1 MCKIL
6 KPIDWDLKSLIFI
19 IMALQTIYLTKFLY
33 AFSGVNLSLITG
45 VIGFLSIT
53 FIPGVL
59 ILRVLHVHNLSSIES
74 VLYTTGLSIT
84 FIMLMGL
91 FMNIFYPNI
100 GIEKPFSSIS
110 MYCTLILFIFILC
123 LLAYIYDKDFNSSE
137 NVFDYE
143 LLFHPFTLL
152 FLLMP
157 FVSIIGTYLM
167 NFYSF
172 NIIQLLILLL
182 IGLLSFFFYRVP
194 SELYPFAIFSVSISL
209 LLHKS
214 LISNYVHGW
223 DIQLAYRFSEATI
236 LSRYWDYSLSNPY
249 NSLLAFPVLST
260 MYSNLCDINIHWV
273 YKTIYSFL
281 FSLAPLGLFYY
292 YKSVI
297 DSFDDKKALLSTLV
311 FIFYY
316 QFNSDIVD
324 KQKIAELFFIFLLM
338 LIITKKINPPIKSLL
353 AILFS
358 FALIQSHYGLSFI
371 LIFGFIFSYLLLFT
385 ILKGTTQ
392 RNYLITSTHIIL
404 FIVMSFSWYSYISSG
419 YVFGSLIGTIKY
431 TFNAVLGVLNHQME
445 PRTGMSIISDLS
457 NIIYGLNTLLFL
469 LLSFWILLGILQNT
483 YNLLKELHLPNKK
496 YEEYAFLPVFFLLLL
511 VVSFFVSGNLGV
523 DRIYQISLVM
533 LSPFSLLGFQIC
545 FDRIRQL
552 SGFFRKSKSY
562 NSLFPLRIF
571 SFFLIILFLFNSG
584 FMYYANN
591 MHISANFAI
600 DKYSEYAAYTDSEM
614 SGASWLKSHSPH
626 LSDDK
631 IPESELTNAT
641 KGIFS
646 DYFSQPLFY
655 EFYNVTTIYDAVKER
670 GPDEGYYFKRT
681 NIINMPYNKEI
692 FDKRIADKLSQSEI
706 YTNKV
711 DEIYKFEL

>member
-6 KPIDWDLKSLIFI
+6 KPADWDLKSLIFI
-19 IMALQTIYLTKFLY
+19 IMTLQAVYLTKFLY
-33 AFSGVNLSLITG
+33 AFIGVNLSIIIG

-59 ILRVLHVHNLSSIES
+59 ILRVLRVHHLSSIES

-91 FMNIFYPNI
+91 FMNIFYPVV
-100 GIEKPFSSIS
+100 GIEKPFSSTSI
-110 MYCTLILFIFILC
+110 YCTLILFLFILC
-123 LLAYIYDKDFNSSE
+123 LLTYLYDKDFNSSE
-137 NVFDYE
+137 NLFDYE
-143 LLFHPFTLL
+143 VLFHPITLL

-157 FVSIIGTYLM
+157 FVSIFGTYLM
-167 NFYSF
+167 NFYSI
-172 NIIQLLILLL
+172 NIVQLLIILL
-182 IGLLSFFFYRVP
+182 IGIFSFFFYRIP
-194 SELYPFAIFSVSISL
+194 SKLYPFAIFSISISL

-236 LSRYWDYSLSNPY
+236 LSNYWDYSLSNPY

-260 MYSNLCDINIHWV
+260 IYSNLCDINIHWV

-292 YKSVI
+292 YKSVV

-338 LIITKKINPPIKSLL
+338 LIIAKKINPPIKSLL

-358 FALIQSHYGLSFI
+358 FALIQSHYGLSYI
-371 LIFGFIFSYLLLFT
+371 LIFGLIFSYLLLSIF
-385 ILKGTTQ
+385 LKTKTQ
-392 RNYLITSTHIIL
+392 KNYLITSTHIIL
-404 FIVMSFSWYSYISSG
+404 FIVMSLSWYSYISSG
-419 YVFGSLIGTIKY
+419 YVFGSLIGTVQY
-431 TFNAVLGVLNHQME
+431 TFNAILGTLNHQME
-445 PRTGMSIISDLS
+445 PRTGMSIISELT
-457 NIIYGLNTLLFL
+457 NIIYELNTLLFL

-483 YNLLKELHLPNKK
+483 YILLKELHLPDKK
-496 YEEYAFLPVFFLLLL
+496 YEEYVFLPVFFLLLL
-511 VVSFFVSGNLGV
+511 VISFFVSGNLGV
-523 DRIYQISLVM
+523 DRVYQISLVM
-533 LSPFSLLGFQIC
+533 LAPFSLIGFQFC
-545 FDRIRQL
+545 FDRIRRIPR
-552 SGFFRKSKSY
+552 FFGKSKSY
-562 NSLFPLRIF
+562 DSLFSLRIF

-600 DKYSEYAAYTDSEM
+600 DKYSEYSAYTDGEM
-614 SGASWLKSHSPH
+614 SGASWLNSHSSQ
-626 LSDDK
+626 LSDK
-631 IPESELTNAT
+631 NTSVSYMTNTT
-641 KGIFS
+641 KGIYS
-646 DYFSQPLFY
+646 DYFSEPLFY
-655 EFYNVTTIYDAVKER
+655 EFYNVTTIYDIIKEK
-670 GPDEGYYFKRT
+670 GPDEGYYFKRS
-681 NIINMPYNKEI
+681 NIINMPYNKVI
-692 FDKRIADKLSQSEI
+692 FENRIADKLSQNKI
-706 YTNKV
+706 YTNKL